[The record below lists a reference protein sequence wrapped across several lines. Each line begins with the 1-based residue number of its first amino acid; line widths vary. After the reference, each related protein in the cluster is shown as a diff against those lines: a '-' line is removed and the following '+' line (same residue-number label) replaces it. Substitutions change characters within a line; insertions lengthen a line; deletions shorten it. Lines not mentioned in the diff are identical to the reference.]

1 MERFTSYKGLNI
13 SILIVGLILINIF
26 SICFEYLNINNKIT
40 FSILGIVYLLIF
52 LNANYKNTNVVYI
65 QLNTLEIVDLYIQKE
80 YVINLSDIV
89 EVKSNFL
96 ISNSPFCKKIA
107 IKYLEKNVLNELN
120 IIVDTKVYHRL
131 MLFFP
136 KK

>member
-1 MERFTSYKGLNI
+1 M
-13 SILIVGLILINIF
+13 
-26 SICFEYLNINNKIT
+26 
-40 FSILGIVYLLIF
+40 
-52 LNANYKNTNVVYI
+52 VYI
-65 QLNTLEIVDLYIQKE
+65 DLNSLEIVDLYIQKE
-80 YVINLSDIV
+80 YEINLSDIV

-107 IKYLEKNVLNELN
+107 IKYLEKNELNELN

-131 MLFFP
+131 LLFLP